1 VEPLKGWRDEKV
13 FSLFNFA
20 NSNIENIIFLYIS
33 ADAISENGEQLQL
46 RFDNARTLP
55 GTQSFHKFKP
65 CDSTTIEAYELSSSD
80 GAKKFVIIKEKVQ
93 DNVVDFH
100 LIMVNS
106 VVACF
111 NEESGEWFLAT
122 VIEKNG
128 ETMDLNVNFFHPS
141 GPQSEIQRL
150 KKSKKNDTRMQ
161 VKNVI
166 QIVTNYS
173 SQPDF

>member
-1 VEPLKGWRDEKV
+1 
-13 FSLFNFA
+13 
-20 NSNIENIIFLYIS
+20 
-33 ADAISENGEQLQL
+33 
-46 RFDNARTLP
+46 
-55 GTQSFHKFKP
+55 
-65 CDSTTIEAYELSSSD
+65 
-80 GAKKFVIIKEKVQ
+80 
-93 DNVVDFH
+93 
-100 LIMVNS
+100 MVNS